1 MGELK
6 LDQKYSYAE
15 YLAIDEA
22 SEIRYEFL
30 HGEIVAMAGSS
41 KKHNEIS
48 GNLFALLRL
57 QAKRKGNQCKTFMS
71 DVRLEIK
78 AKDVYYYPDV
88 LLSCSESDL
97 ANEKAVKEPFLIV
110 EVLSESTANKDKSEK
125 LIRYLQI
132 PSLNYYLII
141 AQDSPEV
148 YLYERIEE
156 NWMLRFFTELSQEI
170 YLPKMDVTLLMTDIY
185 EGLVFEEKQQEI

>member
-30 HGEIVAMAGSS
+30 YGEIFAMAGSS
-41 KKHNEIS
+41 MNHNRIARNASNNLHAQIKGKGKK
-48 GNLFALLRL
+48 
-57 QAKRKGNQCKTFMS
+57 CDTFMS
-71 DVRLEIK
+71 DIRLEIK
-78 AKDVYYYPDV
+78 NQSIYYYPDV
-88 LLSCSESDL
+88 VITCNEADL
-97 ANEKAVKEPFLIV
+97 AYGKGIKSPMLIV

-141 AQDSPEV
+141 AQDRPEV
-148 YLYERIEE
+148 YLYERIEQ
-156 NWMLRFFTELSQEI
+156 NWMLRFFTELTQEI
-170 YLPKMDVTLLMTDIY
+170 DLPKMDVSILMTDIY
-185 EGLVFEEKQQEI
+185 EGVVFEEKQVEA